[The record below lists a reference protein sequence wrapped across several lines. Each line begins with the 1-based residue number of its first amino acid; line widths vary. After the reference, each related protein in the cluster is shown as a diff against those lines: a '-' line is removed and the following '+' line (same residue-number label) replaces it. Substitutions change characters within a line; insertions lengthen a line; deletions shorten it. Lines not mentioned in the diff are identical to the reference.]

1 MENFYCNFN
10 LEALREYDIEYT
22 STIRLNTKTN
32 IKVPPPEVT
41 ILIINIPWTSHSN
54 IPGGGVFQ
62 KPESCPT

>member
-41 ILIINIPWTSHSN
+41 ILIINIP
-54 IPGGGVFQ
+54 
-62 KPESCPT
+62 